1 MAAKNRAFV
10 SKAPAFSVRACVYER
25 ESERAHKRR
34 GWWGGW
40 LIISE
45 FSKKEKGGKKNP
57 DKAKQVEQTSV
68 FALQM
73 CAETTRRALQ
83 GNIKRDLG
91 ESLVKWPLHP
101 PPAEPPSLCC
111 CFLLSMGGWEGEG
124 EG

>member
-1 MAAKNRAFV
+1 M
-10 SKAPAFSVRACVYER
+10 
-25 ESERAHKRR
+25 SERASERISRGEGGCYSSVNFQKKKR
-34 GWWGGW
+34 
-40 LIISE
+40 
-45 FSKKEKGGKKNP
+45 GKKNP

-83 GNIKRDLG
+83 GKIKRDLG